1 MNETPLNV
9 LGIAGSLR
17 QGSYNRSLLRAAI
30 ELAPPRLR
38 ITPFAGLR
46 EIPLY
51 DGDVDASGTPAP
63 AQRLKDA
70 IAAADAVP
78 IATPEY
84 NYSIPGVLKNAID
97 WASRPP
103 DKTPLRDKPTGIIGA
118 SMGNF
123 GTVRAQLALR
133 QVFVFTGTPAML
145 KPEVLVARA
154 QDKFDADGVLTDAP
168 TREHLAK
175 YLLALADWIG
185 RCRRAAAA

>member
-1 MNETPLNV
+1 MDDTPLNV

-17 QGSYNRSLLRAAI
+17 RASYNRALLRAAI
-30 ELAPPRLR
+30 ELAPPQLR
-38 ITPFAGLR
+38 ITPFDGLR

-51 DGDVDASGTPAP
+51 DGDVDAAGAAAP

-70 IAAADAVP
+70 IAAADALLIV
-78 IATPEY
+78 TPEY

-97 WASRPP
+97 WASRPA

-133 QVFVFTGTPAML
+133 QVFVFTGTPVML
-145 KPEVLVARA
+145 KPEVLVTRA
-154 QDKFDADGVLTDAP
+154 QDKFDAGGTLTDAP
-168 TREHLAK
+168 TREHLGK
-175 YLLALADWIG
+175 YLLAFAEWSR
-185 RCRRAAAA
+185 RCLRAAAA

>member
-1 MNETPLNV
+1 MTDTPFNV

-17 QGSYNRSLLRAAI
+17 QGSYNRALLRAAI
-30 ELAPPRLR
+30 ELAPPQLR
-38 ITPFAGLR
+38 ITVFEGLR

-51 DGDVDASGTPAP
+51 DGDVDAAGTPAP
-63 AQRLKDA
+63 AQHLKDA
-70 IAAADAVP
+70 IAAADGLLVV
-78 IATPEY
+78 TPEY

-97 WASRPP
+97 WASRPA

-145 KPEVLVARA
+145 KPEVLVTRA
-154 QDKFDADGVLTDAP
+154 QEKFDAEGVLTDAP
-168 TREHLAK
+168 TREHLAR
-175 YLLALADWIG
+175 YLHALADWIG